1 MYQLTGV
8 QFVLAVRDLKRSV
21 PFYCNQLGF
30 RLDSE
35 VEGWA
40 AVSRDQFHL
49 MLGQCPDAMAA
60 HETGAHSYFAY
71 VTVDAVDE
79 FYAEI
84 VKKGLPR
91 IEELSDTPWGMREF
105 GIRTPDGH
113 RIMFGQEIHSL
124 ERDAEE
130 LVGPSSR

>member
-1 MYQLTGV
+1 LTEV

-21 PFYCNQLGF
+21 TFYCDQLGF

-35 VEGWA
+35 IEGWA

-49 MLGQCPDAMAA
+49 MLGQCPEAMPAGQ
-60 HETGAHSYFAY
+60 TGAHSYFAY

-79 FYAEI
+79 LYADI

-91 IEELSDTPWGMREF
+91 IEELADTPWGMREF

-113 RIMFGQEIHSL
+113 RIMFGQEILSL
-124 ERDAEE
+124 ERGAE
-130 LVGPSSR
+130 